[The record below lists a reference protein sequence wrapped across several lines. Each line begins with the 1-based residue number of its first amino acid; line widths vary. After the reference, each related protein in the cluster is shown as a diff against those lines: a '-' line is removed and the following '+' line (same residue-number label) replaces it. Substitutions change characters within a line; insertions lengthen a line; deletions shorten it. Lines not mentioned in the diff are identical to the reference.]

1 MRKTYKGYSE
11 TENYFR
17 WRIKNIKLT
26 GDWAE
31 AMIVSFALSL

>member
-1 MRKTYKGYSE
+1 MNESYKGYSE

-26 GDWAE
+26 KDGAE
-31 AMIVSFALSL
+31 AVIESFAL

>member
-1 MRKTYKGYSE
+1 MNQTYKGYSE

-26 GDWAE
+26 RDWAE
-31 AMIVSFALSL
+31 VLNESFALSL